1 MIKYLF
7 IFLALVSCIGA
18 SAQNI
23 TLQTKNQ
30 SLEKALQILEK
41 QYNYTFAYSSDKINL
56 NRIIQTNI
64 SNSNINEALK
74 TLFGSTNI
82 SWQINNKNIALFINP
97 NAKLSINGYIKE
109 QGTGEL
115 LIGVYVWVDGKIQ
128 TTSNAYGFYSLSLP
142 ADTHTLSFSYLGF
155 NSKSVKVEVNENLNL
170 NIELKS
176 NLELGE
182 VLVNGSTQ
190 NTAIKSCNSIDIPL
204 MEINNVPM
212 ILGEKDPV
220 KYLMQSSGV
229 QKGAEGNSYMY
240 VRGGGPDQNLI
251 LIDDAVIYNAYHFLG
266 LSSLVSGN
274 ELRSA
279 ELIKGGFSSKFGG
292 RLSSVLNMSL
302 KDGNKEKLSGEI
314 STGLLSSKL
323 LLEGPII
330 KNKASFV
337 ISGRRSY
344 INQWAK
350 IITNN
355 TNEALGFYYYD
366 LHGKISLDLNA
377 KNKLFSSFYSGLDN
391 FNFSG
396 TGGENINWGN
406 NTFSLRWNHQFSPKL
421 FLNSTLSTSNYRTE
435 IGFGITGNTQDS
447 ITSNLVS
454 SITDYAV
461 KTDFDYFMSDNNVL
475 KFGLGLTNHL
485 VEPHVNVQNKR
496 TQASEVHGT
505 DYRAN
510 DAFSYLEWQ
519 NKTIKNLTLT
529 TGIRLSIFNSNTNYF
544 RAEPRMNLNYML
556 KKDYTLN
563 ASYSL
568 MNQYLHLI
576 SSLNGLGFP
585 CDIWTMSTQ
594 SLSPQRAQIGTIGIC
609 KGNIGN
615 KQISFVAELYYK
627 YIENISSLKEGA
639 SFLQMLPLF
648 SPNIQINNVNDLIT
662 QGTCKSYGLEVMLK
676 KTGARFSGNISY
688 TLSRSTMQFDA
699 INRGNEFLSNYDRTH
714 DIGLYLNYKTKKHFT
729 FSFNWIYGTGY
740 PISLPSGEYVAS
752 QNTAQGN
759 IPGLSVYDYDHKNNY
774 RMVSYNR
781 LDLSV
786 QYSHTIFR
794 KMNSNFE
801 LSLYNTYNRANPF
814 YYQIANKDDSN
825 SNSIRVLKQTSL
837 FPIIPSISWSLKF

>member
-1 MIKYLF
+1 MRYIILVLLSVM
-7 IFLALVSCIGA
+7 FLKGA
-18 SAQNI
+18 TQNI
-23 TLQTKNQ
+23 TLKTKNL
-30 SLEKALQILEK
+30 SLEKALQALEK

-56 NRIIQTNI
+56 NRIIHSNI
-64 SNSNINEALK
+64 SNASINDALNE
-74 TLFGSTNI
+74 LFGSTNI
-82 SWQINNKNIALFINP
+82 SWQINHKNITLFVNP

-115 LIGVYVWVDGKIQ
+115 LIGVFVWVDGKIQ
-128 TTSNAYGFYSLSLP
+128 TTSNGYGFYSLSLQ
-142 ADTHTLSFSYLGF
+142 ADTHALSFSYLGF
-155 NSKSVKVEVNENLNL
+155 KSKSIKVELNENLNL
-170 NIELKS
+170 NIDLKS

-220 KYLMQSSGV
+220 KYLMQSAGV
-229 QKGAEGNSYMY
+229 QKGTEGNSYMY

-302 KDGNKEKLSGEI
+302 KDGNKERLAGEV

-337 ISGRRSY
+337 VSGRRSY

-350 IITNN
+350 ILTNN

-366 LHGKISLDLNA
+366 LHGKVSLDINA

-396 TGGENINWGN
+396 SGNENINWGN

-447 ITSNLVS
+447 IASNLVS
-454 SITDYAV
+454 SITDYAL
-461 KTDFDYFMSDNNVL
+461 KTDFDYFMSENNVL

-485 VEPHVNVQNKR
+485 VEPHVNVLNKR
-496 TQASEVHGT
+496 TQTTEVHGT
-505 DYRAN
+505 DYHAN
-510 DAFSYLEWQ
+510 DAFSYVEWQ
-519 NKTIKNLTLT
+519 NKSNKNLTLT
-529 TGIRLSIFNSNTNYF
+529 TGIRLSVFNSNTNYF
-544 RAEPRMNLNYML
+544 RAEPRINLNYYL
-556 KKDYTLN
+556 KRDYTLN

-662 QGTCKSYGLEVMLK
+662 QGNCKSYGLELMVK
-676 KTGARFSGNISY
+676 KTGTHFSGNISY
-688 TLSRSTMQFDA
+688 TLSRSTMQFDD

-714 DIGLYLNYKTKKHFT
+714 DIGVYLNYKTKKHFT

-740 PISLPSGEYVAS
+740 PISLPSGEYIAS
-752 QNTAQGN
+752 QNTPQGN
-759 IPGLSVYDYDHKNNY
+759 MPGMSIYDYDHKNNY

-786 QYSHTIFR
+786 QYSHTIFK

-814 YYQIANKDDSN
+814 YYQITNKDDAS
-825 SNSIRVLKQTSL
+825 SGSIRVLKQMSL